1 MTGKSFQ
8 AMKSRFFSTLTLL
21 LFLATGVSLRAEEIS
36 VTAGLSRSEVN
47 SGDMAELQI
56 KVSGAQRADVPQ
68 QIPVEGLNV
77 RLTGQSTQVQMVNFK
92 VTSSVVYSY
101 IVMPLRTGHFTIP
114 SVTVSADG
122 SKFRTQSLPFS
133 VLDTSG
139 PSSSGGVGATSPSMQ
154 PQIPALP
161 GMVGISQPRSR
172 PAPSR
177 PDLERVAFGEINCSK
192 KTVYAGEMVP
202 VEIRYYFDARYAA
215 QVRGRV
221 DFGGEGVLLERFPD
235 PKEGREERNGILYN
249 VLTFRSLL
257 SGVKPGPLDLKPAK
271 LDCEIQLPGELPP
284 GFDDPV
290 FQQLL
295 GGQARFGQTREV
307 AVKTAP
313 LHLEVLPL
321 PKEGRPPT
329 FTGAVGQFD
338 IDIIVSNPHPAPG
351 DPATLNVKIG
361 GKGNFKGMGPPV
373 LTGTDD
379 WRTYPPTDKFDS
391 SDELAY
397 TGVKSFDFTLIAQK
411 PAHLSPGAEFS
422 YFDPQ
427 SGKYQT
433 LTVKPLPLEATPGS
447 AVDVPLTAT
456 PGKESPPPNSS
467 PSSAKAPSAATPG
480 DQNPIPGATLHYWTT
495 PVLRSEFLRASLSMI
510 IAAAALAGVLWY
522 WDLQAR
528 GGSVAT
534 RHKRRLSELW
544 SIINNEALDAASTY
558 DAVLEYLEM
567 SAPENSREAILAPLT
582 ARRDHFK
589 YGTGGV
595 RPLSQTDRKQLMSEL
610 CALVPTPNHA

>member
-1 MTGKSFQ
+1 MTGKSLQ
-8 AMKSRFFSTLTLL
+8 AMKSRFFRTLTLL
-21 LFLATGVSLRAEEIS
+21 LFLSMGVSLRAEEIS

-122 SKFRTQSLPFS
+122 GKFRTQSLPFS
-133 VLDTSG
+133 VRDSSG

-154 PQIPALP
+154 PQNSGVP
-161 GMVGISQPRSR
+161 GMVGSSRPR

-177 PDLERVAFGEINCSK
+177 PDLEKVAFGEIDCSK

-202 VEIRYYFDARYAA
+202 VEIRYYFDARYSA

-257 SGVKPGPLDLKPAK
+257 SGVKPGLVDLKPAK

-321 PKEGRPPT
+321 PKEGRPPA

-338 IDIIVSNPHPAPG
+338 IDMIVSNPHPAPG
-351 DPATLNVKIG
+351 DPVTLNVKIG

-373 LTGTDD
+373 LTGIDD

-411 PAHLSPGAEFS
+411 AAHFSPGAEFS

-447 AVDVPLTAT
+447 AVSVPPTAA
-456 PGKESPPPNSS
+456 PGKESPAPNSS
-467 PSSAKAPSAATPG
+467 PSSAKAPSAATRG
-480 DQNPIPGATLHYWTT
+480 DENPIPGATLHSWTT
-495 PVLRSEFLRASLSMI
+495 PVLRSEFLIASLSLI
-510 IAAAALAGVLWY
+510 ISAAALAGFLWY
-522 WDLQAR
+522 RDLQAK

-544 SIINNEALDAASTY
+544 SIINNESLDAASTY

-567 SAPENSREAILAPLT
+567 SDPENLPEAILAQLT
-582 ARRDHFK
+582 DRRDHFK
-589 YGTGGV
+589 YGIGGDH
-595 RPLSQTDRKQLMSEL
+595 PLSQADRKQLLSEL
-610 CALVPTPNHA
+610 SALVPTTDHA